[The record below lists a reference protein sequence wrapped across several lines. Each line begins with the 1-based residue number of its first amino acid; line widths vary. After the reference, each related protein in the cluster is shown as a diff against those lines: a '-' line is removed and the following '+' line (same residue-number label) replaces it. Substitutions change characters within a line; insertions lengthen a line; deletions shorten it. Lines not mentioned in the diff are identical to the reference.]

1 MISLILLSLGTT
13 TLVAF
18 LIAFGFWFIEPN
30 IAYAIFWITFGLE
43 WVIMEPI
50 NWILRKRALKEEG
63 NTLSKLEKYE
73 NALGKQTIAL
83 DCEYCGHSNAIK
95 VDLNKANAFVCT
107 KCGNGNK
114 VAMSFSTVRTTNP
127 LDTIETVQAQE
138 VLDELEDVENGQ

>member
-43 WVIMEPI
+43 WCIMEPI

-73 NALGKQTIAL
+73 KAVGKQNIAL
-83 DCEYCGHSNAIK
+83 DCEYCGHPNAIK
-95 VDLNKANAFVCT
+95 VDLNTANAFICD

-114 VAMSFSTVRTTNP
+114 VVMTFSTVRTTNP
-127 LDTIETVQAQE
+127 LDTIESVQPQE
-138 VLDELEDVENGQ
+138 VLDELEDIENE